1 MYALRDGFAQAVAV
15 EEREVLAAVAA
26 GKDAGD
32 GVFGDGRVGAVV
44 DTQDDAGDVAAPQE
58 AVHRGGVGHIHADV
72 VADFKAALATGIDDA
87 DDAHRDVFE
96 QDDFAERARVAV
108 RGRCAEEVFRTFL
121 VEDGDGSVVVDV
133 FLVEGAP
140 GDDGQVLHLEV
151 LVARAGDFAGE
162 FFVVVAHGGA
172 GADHRGGAV
181 DEVLFGK
188 DGGVGG
194 DEGADASGAAVA
206 KLAGEDLDS
215 VRAEVADA
223 VQHLLLGALSQRDD
237 ADD

>member
-1 MYALRDGFAQAVAV
+1 M
-15 EEREVLAAVAA
+15 AA
-26 GKDAGD
+26 G
-32 GVFGDGRVGAVV
+32 
-44 DTQDDAGDVAAPQE
+44 
-58 AVHRGGVGHIHADV
+58 IN
-72 VADFKAALATGIDDA
+72 DA
-87 DDAHRDVFE
+87 DDAHRGVAQ
-96 QDDFAERARVAV
+96 QDDLAERARVAV
-108 RGRCAEEVFRTFL
+108 RGAGVKEVLRAFL
-121 VEDGDGSVVVDV
+121 VEDGDGGVVVDV
-133 FLVEGAP
+133 FLVEAAS

-151 LVARAGDFAGE
+151 LFARAGNFAGE

-172 GADHRGGAV
+172 GIDHRGGAV
-181 DEVLFGK
+181 DEVLFGE

-206 KLAGEDLDS
+206 KLAGEDLDG